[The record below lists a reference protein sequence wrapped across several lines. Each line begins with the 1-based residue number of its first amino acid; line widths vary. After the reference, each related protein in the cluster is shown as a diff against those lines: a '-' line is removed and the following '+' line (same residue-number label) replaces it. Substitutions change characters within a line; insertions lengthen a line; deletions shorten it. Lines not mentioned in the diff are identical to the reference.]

1 MQQYIHKST
10 DEHKCR
16 WRFLLL
22 VALILVPILGSSLF
36 PQQAGAKTAAEMNAS
51 ELVKSEQ
58 YYNALR
64 TCLSDASVPGGM
76 GSTYGTSLENEDATS
91 GNWFRSMN
99 VSGGYSVG
107 NSSESLNCSDS
118 SWIKEAATLWGY
130 SSPLDLLCNGVG
142 AVRDYNQTCM
152 GGDAPFS
159 ANPLANSGET
169 IFDSK
174 LSSFESA
181 VTGKVGINPN
191 SSLTEAAEYVKAR
204 NAFYNGCLGT
214 ANPTPWTAGGDAGIF
229 YNVWTVDATGAA
241 SQQAFQSTS
250 SQHASN
256 DTLLNK
262 RVTWDISD
270 TLQDQSITC
279 GELVGLMEQYHDAY
293 STYIEGGLASG
304 ASIGDL
310 DSTYNGTGSAT
321 TASTCA
327 VESIGWLVCP
337 TVNFLSKIA
346 DNAFAFL
353 SDSILKLEPGLVSTS
368 SGTYKAWASMRNIA
382 NAAFIVF
389 FIIIIYSQTT
399 GAGITN
405 YGLKKLLPKL
415 IISAILVNI
424 SFFICQV
431 AVDLSN
437 IFGKN
442 IGTIFDSIA
451 TPISQTPNDLFDS
464 SANTG
469 DGGFLGFAGIAIS
482 VLAAG
487 AAVYFMLPFLFGAVL
502 AAIVSLISV
511 GFILVARKAIIV
523 LLVAIAPLAFVAY
536 LLPNTEALYKKW
548 FKIFT
553 SMLMLFPIV
562 GLLFGAGRLASAV
575 LHSVGG
581 GQAMQIIASV
591 ANVIPLFATW
601 TLLKGSM
608 NALGGVGAKINSGT
622 SKLSG
627 MARKKG
633 NDMTDKSRVGQFA
646 KFRAAE
652 REKER
657 KLRQGGVYSGRNP
670 YKKVTA
676 ALNRGF
682 NNLPIS
688 GKFGDRANAS
698 ALAFEKDE
706 FEKDVKAAAETQ
718 EGMTANDY
726 MALATAKEGAIVQT
740 QKGKMRATREQK
752 TAASDQIMA
761 NGSFDN
767 RNALRLH
774 NVKNGDTASLSRVI
788 KQSYA
793 KQDQNILGKDFGD
806 KLLLGHYG
814 KEGGITNEAELLKH
828 AVENVQKGSLQP
840 EHLVQSGGATSWLSG
855 GIKASGNEEAENNF
869 RSAAQAARNSQNTSK
884 NIDSTT
890 DKIFTNDWGI
900 PK

>member
-1 MQQYIHKST
+1 MFRRL
-10 DEHKCR
+10 CGN
-16 WRFLLL
+16 WRRRGAVIVMAAVGFAL
-22 VALILVPILGSSLF
+22 VSAPITH
-36 PQQAGAKTAAEMNAS
+36 AKTISDMS
-51 ELVKSEQ
+51 PKEQ
-58 YYNALR
+58 ALSYSYVR
-64 TCLSDASVPGGM
+64 MMQTCIA
-76 GSTYGTSLENEDATS
+76 
-91 GNWFRSMN
+91 
-99 VSGGYSVG
+99 SGGYMDGIWNDRINDENAKSYKFFTNNGMGTYHSGMLAGEKIATLGGVVNKG
-107 NSSESLNCSDS
+107 AIDCSDS
-118 SWIKEAATLWGY
+118 TWVKNALSLWGY
-130 SSPLDLLCNGVG
+130 SNPLDFLCGVDGGKEGIG
-142 AVRDYNQTCM
+142 AARTDGQDCRQGGNPFQPFDIGNFTRVISDGVYG
-152 GGDAPFS
+152 GGDILQLGPEAQYVLNLTSF
-159 ANPLANSGET
+159 NSLCASTPAQPGIDPNNEWLHTGVQVVQADGT
-169 IFDSK
+169 IKDVDY
-174 LSSFESA
+174 LSSTKKRTDTVQYDGDSSVTCEELKNRVNASA
-181 VTGKVGINPN
+181 GDYALWAENNK
-191 SSLTEAAEYVKAR
+191 EAAAAQGPVGQEDSGDKP
-204 NAFYNGCLGT
+204 
-214 ANPTPWTAGGDAGIF
+214 PTP
-229 YNVWTVDATGAA
+229 
-241 SQQAFQSTS
+241 
-250 SQHASN
+250 
-256 DTLLNK
+256 
-262 RVTWDISD
+262 
-270 TLQDQSITC
+270 
-279 GELVGLMEQYHDAY
+279 
-293 STYIEGGLASG
+293 
-304 ASIGDL
+304 
-310 DSTYNGTGSAT
+310 
-321 TASTCA
+321 ASTCA

-368 SGTYKAWASMRNIA
+368 SGTYTAWTSMRNIA

-389 FIIIIYSQTT
+389 FIIIIYSQMT